1 MAISHVSMRET
12 IEPIQRSDCG
22 RRKIFQYRTPTK
34 WVVCKWGIS
43 KQLSFRRKKRVSLR
57 WFLTFP
63 MRHRPLFGHPKWGAQ
78 QAEIQGKV
86 ISSEPNPRTNGD

>member
-43 KQLSFRRKKRVSLR
+43 KQLSFRREKKGFFKVV
-57 WFLTFP
+57 FDFP
-63 MRHRPLFGHPKWGAQ
+63 NA
-78 QAEIQGKV
+78 
-86 ISSEPNPRTNGD
+86 T